1 MEAESMDENK
11 VTPIHELIYEI
22 RGQKVML
29 DSDLAGLYEIETGA
43 LNRAVK
49 RNIERFPDF
58 FMFQLTNEEWDIL
71 RCQFGIL
78 KNYKRKFRP
87 YVFTEHG
94 VLMLSSVLNNKKAI
108 SVNIEIMVAFIKL
121 RQYVLSQTA
130 ANDQVTELRK
140 LLMLHI
146 ENNDYKFS
154 EHDEAIKQILYV
166 LNSLTF
172 KPKETKPIGFCTGKP

>member
-1 MEAESMDENK
+1 
-11 VTPIHELIYEI
+11 
-22 RGQKVML
+22 
-29 DSDLAGLYEIETGA
+29 
-43 LNRAVK
+43 
-49 RNIERFPDF
+49 
-58 FMFQLTNEEWDIL
+58 
-71 RCQFGIL
+71 
-78 KNYKRKFRP
+78 
-87 YVFTEHG
+87 
-94 VLMLSSVLNNKKAI
+94 
-108 SVNIEIMVAFIKL
+108 MVAFIKL